1 MKFSE
6 VRIDQE
12 YSTSFTIS
20 DEMVK
25 TFAEITGDK
34 NPVHLDEEY
43 AKNTRFKKRICH
55 GMLVASLISKVLGMD
70 FQGPGTILVRQQ
82 LSYRTP
88 VFFGETVKVHV
99 KVVDKKEE
107 KQRLILQTNV
117 IKSDGTVAIEGQA
130 EVLIEQ

>member
-12 YSTSFTIS
+12 YSASFTIS

-70 FQGPGTILVRQQ
+70 FPGPGTILVRQQ
-82 LSYRTP
+82 LSYRAP
-88 VFFGETVKVHV
+88 VFVGETVKVHA
-99 KVVDKKEE
+99 KVIDKKEE

>member
-12 YSTSFTIS
+12 YSASFTIS
-20 DEMVK
+20 DEMVR

-70 FQGPGTILVRQQ
+70 FPGPGTILVRQQ
-82 LSYRTP
+82 LSYRAP
-88 VFFGETVKVHV
+88 VFVGETVEVHV